1 MVRKKTEMIVGYYK
15 NKKQALQAA
24 KDFRKGSSN
33 DIKPFYSI
41 FYRVEK
47 PKKDAK
53 SWKVVSTLK
62 PKSKA
67 SNKRAR
73 KNRNR

>member
-1 MVRKKTEMIVGYYK
+1 MVRKKTQMIVGYYK

-47 PKKDAK
+47 PKKNAK

>member
-1 MVRKKTEMIVGYYK
+1 MVKRKTTMTVGTYK
-15 NKKQALQAA
+15 NKSQATQAA
-24 KDFRKGSSN
+24 KNFRKGSMN
-33 DIKPFYSI
+33 DIKPNYSI

-47 PKKDAK
+47 GKGK
-53 SWKVVSTLK
+53 SPFWKVVSTLR

-73 KNRNR
+73 KNRQR

>member
-1 MVRKKTEMIVGYYK
+1 MVKRKTQMIVGYYK
-15 NKKQALQAA
+15 NKNQAMSAA
-24 KDFRKGSSN
+24 KNFRKGSMN

-47 PKKDAK
+47 PKKNSK

>member
-1 MVRKKTEMIVGYYK
+1 MVKRKTQMIVGYYK
-15 NKKQALQAA
+15 NKKQATQAA
-24 KDFRKGSSN
+24 KDFRKGSMN

-41 FYRVEK
+41 FYRVQK
-47 PKKDAK
+47 PKKNAK
-53 SWKVVSTLK
+53 SWKVVSTLR

-73 KNRNR
+73 KKRQR

>member
-1 MVRKKTEMIVGYYK
+1 MVRKQTQMIVGYYK

-47 PKKDAK
+47 PKKNAK
-53 SWKVVSTLK
+53 SWKVVSTLR